1 MPSHAQK
8 KSPFGAFVKGRS
20 QSVKPRLTP
29 VFIGEGSKKLTWLV
43 VKAML
48 KPTELTRS
56 AFLLHKRKTM
66 SKKTKK
72 VPLAKRGVE
81 LPAGLRARVNQL
93 AARRGKEEAELV
105 RVTCLQ
111 ALQAMANEGLPV
123 DQIAEAFKAIE
134 ADGGRYFS
142 SPVSTQ

>member
-1 MPSHAQK
+1 
-8 KSPFGAFVKGRS
+8 
-20 QSVKPRLTP
+20 
-29 VFIGEGSKKLTWLV
+29 
-43 VKAML
+43 
-48 KPTELTRS
+48 
-56 AFLLHKRKTM
+56 M